1 MRDKNKQ
8 AVATSSKIFFE
19 NGMRGHSAVASLT
32 DLGNDIYIIKRTGNR
47 SDLKIIV
54 ADIYIAGESEVH
66 EINPNLQDIDCIVLV
81 GFYNRY
87 SFAAKDL
94 AKSMNVGL
102 FDNRDFFGAVKF
114 TGKALVNYEKKKK
127 KDD

>member
-8 AVATSSKIFFE
+8 AIATSSKIFFE
-19 NGMRGHSAVASLT
+19 NGMRGHSAVTSIT
-32 DLGNDIYIIKRTGNR
+32 DLGNDLYIIKRTGNR

-54 ADIYIAGESEVH
+54 ADIYIAGEAEVH
-66 EINPNLQDIDCIVLV
+66 EINPNLLNIDCIVLI
-81 GFYNRY
+81 GFYNKY

-102 FDNRDFFGAVKF
+102 FDNRDFFGAVNF

-127 KDD
+127 ND

>member
-1 MRDKNKQ
+1 MREKNKQ
-8 AVATSSKIFFE
+8 AVATSSKSFFE
-19 NGMRGHSAVASLT
+19 NGMRGHSAVSSIT
-32 DLGNDIYIIKRTGNR
+32 DLGNDKYLIKRTGNR
-47 SDLKIIV
+47 PDIKIIV
-54 ADIYIAGESEVH
+54 ADIYIAGEAEVY
-66 EINPNLQDIDCIVLV
+66 EINPNLFDIDCIVLI

-102 FDNRDFFGAVKF
+102 FDNREFFGAVNF

-127 KDD
+127 DD

>member
-8 AVATSSKIFFE
+8 SVATSSKIFFE
-19 NGMRGHSAVASLT
+19 NGMGGHSAVASLT
-32 DLGNDIYIIKRTGNR
+32 DLGNDLYIIKRTGNR
-47 SDLKIIV
+47 TDLKIIV
-54 ADIYIAGESEVH
+54 ADIYIAGEAEVH
-66 EINPNLQDIDCIVLV
+66 EINPNLHNIDCIVLI

-102 FDNRDFFGAVKF
+102 FDNREFFGAVNF
-114 TGKALVNYEKKKK
+114 TGTALVNYEKKKK

>member
-1 MRDKNKQ
+1 
-8 AVATSSKIFFE
+8 
-19 NGMRGHSAVASLT
+19 MRGHSAVSSIT
-32 DLGNDIYIIKRTGNR
+32 NLGNDMYLIKRTGNR
-47 SDLKIIV
+47 SDIKIIV
-54 ADIYIAGESEVH
+54 ADIYIAGEAEVY
-66 EINPNLQDIDCIVLV
+66 EINPNLFDIDCIVLI

-102 FDNRDFFGAVKF
+102 FDNREFFGAVNF

-127 KDD
+127 DD